1 MAIDPLTA
9 KLLAQAAARAATDE
23 ESRRRTLI
31 LILAPILGLLLL
43 IAFILYLITSPFSM
57 LSQWL
62 VGDEV
67 SVVENF
73 QKEYG
78 YNQQLGI
85 YEKDYIEG
93 SGQSYEGVVFTD
105 GGREVIYYNQL
116 DERWADTMYGTSG
129 TIGEAGCGPTAMAIV
144 TSTLTGT
151 PHDPVELSE
160 WSVANGHRCE
170 GNGSYH
176 SLIPAAAE
184 AYGLS
189 WESVPRDDPQ
199 AMVDALADGTL
210 VVAIMAKGHFTNSGH
225 FIVLRGVTADI
236 CHQIFSQISD
246 RTLLYVAALFHDI
259 AKGRGGD
266 HAELGAEDIV
276 EFARLHGFDR
286 REIETMAWL
295 VKEHLLMSITAQR
308 RDIHDPEVVMSFAES
323 VQNHVRLDY
332 LTCLT
337 VADICATNGTLWNS
351 WKRSLFAA
359 LYDYTEQQFRQGMDL
374 LLDNEEKILENRQ
387 LALAI
392 LSEEKPELSE
402 EKISAL
408 WQRCPSD
415 YFLRNSPKQIAWHTE
430 LLAEFDGEVLVKIS
444 NRFSSGGTE
453 IFVYCPDQANLFNKV
468 VSTIGAKKFSIHDAQ
483 ILTSDDG
490 YVFDSFIITELN
502 GELVRSE
509 RRRELETVLT
519 SVLLGEKLPSMS
531 FANNRQL
538 QHFTVKTDVRF
549 LKETKKEHTEL
560 EVVALDKPGLLA
572 QISQIFTEL
581 KLNLW
586 NAKITTVGEK
596 AEDFFILTNENG
608 IALSEEERGLLEN
621 VLYERL

>member
-67 SVVENF
+67 SVVEDF

-225 FIVLRGVTADI
+225 FIVLRGVTAEGKI
-236 CHQIFSQISD
+236 
-246 RTLLYVAALFHDI
+246 LVAA
-259 AKGRGGD
+259 
-266 HAELGAEDIV
+266 
-276 EFARLHGFDR
+276 
-286 REIETMAWL
+286 
-295 VKEHLLMSITAQR
+295 
-308 RDIHDPEVVMSFAES
+308 
-323 VQNHVRLDY
+323 
-332 LTCLT
+332 C
-337 VADICATNGTLWNS
+337 
-351 WKRSLFAA
+351 
-359 LYDYTEQQFRQGMDL
+359 
-374 LLDNEEKILENRQ
+374 EE
-387 LALAI
+387 
-392 LSEEKPELSE
+392 
-402 EKISAL
+402 
-408 WQRCPSD
+408 
-415 YFLRNSPKQIAWHTE
+415 LRNSVKPVLEIATNVGFNNLSNFNRRPEKRLHLMMQHSLHCCQPGPYIFCRLDI
-430 LLAEFDGEVLVKIS
+430 LLDLIIQPIIFCQ
-444 NRFSSGGTE
+444 FS
-453 IFVYCPDQANLFNKV
+453 
-468 VSTIGAKKFSIHDAQ
+468 
-483 ILTSDDG
+483 
-490 YVFDSFIITELN
+490 
-502 GELVRSE
+502 
-509 RRRELETVLT
+509 
-519 SVLLGEKLPSMS
+519 
-531 FANNRQL
+531 
-538 QHFTVKTDVRF
+538 
-549 LKETKKEHTEL
+549 
-560 EVVALDKPGLLA
+560 
-572 QISQIFTEL
+572 
-581 KLNLW
+581 
-586 NAKITTVGEK
+586 
-596 AEDFFILTNENG
+596 
-608 IALSEEERGLLEN
+608 
-621 VLYERL
+621 